1 MGARRPSGRRTFSR
15 GSSGQPR
22 LKAAAGLGS
31 PPPKPVFCLIC
42 IVLFLLCFILI
53 LKEFHIFYGTTYM
66 HMNVQFQTNLKLEPK
81 RIQEEYTIY
90 IQYHRM
96 TIYNFEQVSI
106 HNLMHIKFY
115 VLVMVF
121 SFRME
126 DFPAEP
132 SS

>member
-1 MGARRPSGRRTFSR
+1 
-15 GSSGQPR
+15 
-22 LKAAAGLGS
+22 
-31 PPPKPVFCLIC
+31 
-42 IVLFLLCFILI
+42 
-53 LKEFHIFYGTTYM
+53 M

-115 VLVMVF
+115 VLVKVF

-126 DFPAEP
+126 DFPPEP

>member
-1 MGARRPSGRRTFSR
+1 
-15 GSSGQPR
+15 
-22 LKAAAGLGS
+22 
-31 PPPKPVFCLIC
+31 
-42 IVLFLLCFILI
+42 
-53 LKEFHIFYGTTYM
+53 M
-66 HMNVQFQTNLKLEPK
+66 HMNVQFQINLKLEPK

-106 HNLMHIKFY
+106 HDLMHIKFY

-121 SFRME
+121 SFTME

>member
-1 MGARRPSGRRTFSR
+1 
-15 GSSGQPR
+15 
-22 LKAAAGLGS
+22 
-31 PPPKPVFCLIC
+31 
-42 IVLFLLCFILI
+42 
-53 LKEFHIFYGTTYM
+53 M

-121 SFRME
+121 SFTME
-126 DFPAEP
+126 DFPPEP

>member
-1 MGARRPSGRRTFSR
+1 
-15 GSSGQPR
+15 
-22 LKAAAGLGS
+22 
-31 PPPKPVFCLIC
+31 
-42 IVLFLLCFILI
+42 
-53 LKEFHIFYGTTYM
+53 M
-66 HMNVQFQTNLKLEPK
+66 HMNVQFQINLKLEPK

-106 HNLMHIKFY
+106 HNLMHIKSY
-115 VLVMVF
+115 VLVMVL